1 MKPIYSRQLE
11 PNLMICEDMPVT
23 IIHNGSH
30 VSVQMEGIALEEGQY
45 GDWISV
51 KNIKS
56 GRIILAKVIDEKST
70 HIANIFRN
78 LVVRN

>member
-1 MKPIYSRQLE
+1 
-11 PNLMICEDMPVT
+11 MICEDMPVT
-23 IIHNGSH
+23 IIHNSSN

-56 GRIILAKVIDEKST
+56 GRIILAKVIDEKKVS
-70 HIANIFRN
+70 I
-78 LVVRN
+78 